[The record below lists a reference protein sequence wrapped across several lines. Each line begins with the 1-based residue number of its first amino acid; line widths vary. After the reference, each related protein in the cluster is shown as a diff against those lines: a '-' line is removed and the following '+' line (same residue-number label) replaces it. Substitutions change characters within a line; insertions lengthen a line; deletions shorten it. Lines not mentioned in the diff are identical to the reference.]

1 MSFIEARH
9 LVKTYGVGEQLVHAL
24 NDVTLEIQRGEFV
37 AIVGAS
43 GSGKSTFMN
52 MIGCL
57 DQPTTGSC
65 LIAGEDIATL
75 DSNALANLRNRR
87 IGFVFQQFNLLAR
100 TSALENVALPLLYAR
115 EGALAG
121 LTKQDRL
128 EHAKKRLEQVGLGER
143 LNNTPA
149 QLSGG
154 QQQRVAIARA
164 LVNDPDLILAD
175 EPTGALDS
183 KTSAE
188 VMDLLT
194 YLNQQGI
201 TVVVVTHEQDVSVY
215 AQRTITFKDG
225 RVLSDQK
232 NVLRNSEPKNLLD
245 KFPKSLQGDSSL

>member
-1 MSFIEARH
+1 MAFIQARH

-24 NDVTLEIQRGEFV
+24 NDVSIDIEEGEFV

-52 MIGCL
+52 MMGCL
-57 DQPTTGSC
+57 DQPSSGTC
-65 LIAGEDIATL
+65 LIAGEDIAQMNG
-75 DSNALANLRNRR
+75 DDLANLRNQR
-87 IGFVFQQFNLLAR
+87 IGFVFQQFNLLPR

-115 EGALAG
+115 EGPLAG
-121 LTKQDRL
+121 LTKQQRF
-128 EHAKKRLEQVGLGER
+128 EHAEQRLEQVGLGER
-143 LNNTPA
+143 LFNTPA

-164 LVNDPDLILAD
+164 LVNDPNLILAD

-194 YLNQQGI
+194 QLNRQGI
-201 TVVVVTHEQDVSVY
+201 TVIVVTHEPDVAAY
-215 AQRTITFKDG
+215 AKRTITFKDG
-225 RVLSDQK
+225 QVLSDQA
-232 NVLRNSEPKNLLD
+232 NPLRAQVALTV
-245 KFPKSLQGDSSL
+245 

>member
-1 MSFIEARH
+1 MALIETRH
-9 LVKTYGVGEQLVHAL
+9 LVKTYGVGEQTVHAL
-24 NDVTLEIQRGEFV
+24 DDVSIDIEKGEFV

-57 DQPTTGSC
+57 DLPTSGTYHLS
-65 LIAGEDIATL
+65 GEDVATM
-75 DSNALANLRNRR
+75 DSDALADLRNRR

-115 EGALAG
+115 QGPLAG
-121 LTKQDRL
+121 LTKEERYQ
-128 EHAKKRLEQVGLGER
+128 HAKERLEQVGLGAR
-143 LNNTPA
+143 LFNTPA

-188 VMDLLT
+188 VMELLT
-194 YLNQQGI
+194 QLNKQGM
-201 TVVVVTHEQDVSVY
+201 TVIVVTHEPDVAAY
-215 AQRTITFKDG
+215 ASRTITFKDG
-225 RVLSDQK
+225 RLLSGGALK
-232 NVLRNSEPKNLLD
+232 
-245 KFPKSLQGDSSL
+245 

>member
-1 MSFIEARH
+1 MALIETRH
-9 LVKTYGVGEQLVHAL
+9 LVKTYGVGEQTVHAL
-24 NDVTLEIQRGEFV
+24 DDVSIDIEKGEFV

-57 DQPTTGSC
+57 DLPTRGTYHLG
-65 LIAGEDIATL
+65 GENVATM
-75 DSNALANLRNRR
+75 DSDALADLRNRR

-115 EGALAG
+115 QGPLAG
-121 LTKQDRL
+121 LTKEERYQ
-128 EHAKKRLEQVGLGER
+128 HAKERLEQVGLGAR
-143 LNNTPA
+143 LFNTPA

-188 VMDLLT
+188 VMELLT
-194 YLNQQGI
+194 QLNKQGM
-201 TVVVVTHEQDVSVY
+201 TVIVVTHEPDVAAY
-215 AQRTITFKDG
+215 ASRTITFKDG
-225 RVLSDQK
+225 KLLSGGVLK
-232 NVLRNSEPKNLLD
+232 
-245 KFPKSLQGDSSL
+245 

>member
-1 MSFIEARH
+1 MALIETRH
-9 LVKTYGVGEQLVHAL
+9 LVKTYGVGEQTVHAL
-24 NDVTLEIQRGEFV
+24 DDVSIDIEKGEFV

-57 DQPTTGSC
+57 DLPTSGAYH
-65 LIAGEDIATL
+65 LGGEDVATM
-75 DSNALANLRNRR
+75 DGDALADLRNRR

-115 EGALAG
+115 QGPLAG
-121 LTKQDRL
+121 LTKEERYQ
-128 EHAKKRLEQVGLGER
+128 HAKERLEQVGLGAR
-143 LNNTPA
+143 LFNTPA

-188 VMDLLT
+188 VMELLT
-194 YLNQQGI
+194 QLNKQGM
-201 TVVVVTHEQDVSVY
+201 TVIVVTHEPDVAAY
-215 AQRTITFKDG
+215 ASRTITFKDG
-225 RVLSDQK
+225 KLLSGGALK
-232 NVLRNSEPKNLLD
+232 
-245 KFPKSLQGDSSL
+245 

>member
-1 MSFIEARH
+1 MALIETRH
-9 LVKTYGVGEQLVHAL
+9 LVKTYGVGEHIVHAL
-24 NDVTLEIQRGEFV
+24 DDVSIDIEKGEFV

-52 MIGCL
+52 MVGCL
-57 DQPTTGSC
+57 DLPTSGTYHLG
-65 LIAGEDIATL
+65 GEDVAMM
-75 DSNALANLRNRR
+75 DGDALADLRNRR

-115 EGALAG
+115 QGPLAG
-121 LTKQDRL
+121 LTKEGRY
-128 EHAKKRLEQVGLGER
+128 EHAKQRLEQVGLGAR
-143 LNNTPA
+143 LLNTPA

-188 VMDLLT
+188 VMELLT
-194 YLNQQGI
+194 QLNKQGM
-201 TVVVVTHEQDVSVY
+201 TVIVVTHEPDVAAY
-215 AQRTITFKDG
+215 ASRTITFKDG
-225 RVLSDQK
+225 RLLSGGALK
-232 NVLRNSEPKNLLD
+232 
-245 KFPKSLQGDSSL
+245 

>member
-1 MSFIEARH
+1 MALIETRH
-9 LVKTYGVGEQLVHAL
+9 LVKTYGVGEQTVHAL
-24 NDVTLEIQRGEFV
+24 DDVSIDIEKGEFV

-57 DQPTTGSC
+57 DLPTSGTYHLG
-65 LIAGEDIATL
+65 GEDVATMNS
-75 DSNALANLRNRR
+75 DALADLRNRR

-115 EGALAG
+115 QGPLAG
-121 LTKQDRL
+121 LTKEERYQ
-128 EHAKKRLEQVGLGER
+128 HAKERLEQVGLGAR
-143 LNNTPA
+143 LFNTPA

-154 QQQRVAIARA
+154 RQQRVAIARA

-188 VMDLLT
+188 VMELLT
-194 YLNQQGI
+194 QLNKQGM
-201 TVVVVTHEQDVSVY
+201 TVIVVTHEPDVAAY
-215 AQRTITFKDG
+215 ASRTITFKDG
-225 RVLSDQK
+225 KLLSGGALK
-232 NVLRNSEPKNLLD
+232 
-245 KFPKSLQGDSSL
+245 